1 MEHTKQRS
9 ASKILLVA
17 LLAFFIM
24 LAMVFAMLPTA
35 DLTAHADEEKT
46 TVNLSDIKSAYT
58 AQDGETFTGTLSARI
73 KFTVADGATITL
85 KDAAVNGINGVDC
98 AWAGI
103 TCLGDATIV
112 LEGTNFV
119 QGYNDS
125 YPGIY
130 VPENKT
136 LTIKGAGTLSSQS
149 NGRAAGIGAGEK
161 NSCGNITIESGRIYA
176 LGGSNSAGIG
186 GSDCH
191 GCGDITITGG
201 YVYAQAAEK
210 YAAAIGGGSESSCG
224 NITITGGSV
233 YAEAGVHTAAAIGC
247 GKSGPGGRNATSCGN
262 ITIENVTMLVA
273 ISKNDSNRIG
283 KGDRFSS
290 CGTVTVRGV
299 NGEVSN
305 DYYYPS
311 TTHTITYNL
320 NDGSF
325 KGLYEKIYCEG
336 VALQLPS
343 NAQKAHYAFAGWYDN
358 EELTGE
364 AVTEIP
370 SNAKE
375 DKVYWAK
382 WEDIFHTITYHLNE
396 GEINGEYATTFQE
409 GVGVTLPSDVT
420 KADNLFVG
428 WFNNEGL
435 TGNAITAIDG
445 NVASDVELWAS
456 WYYVS
461 AEEVTELINDIG
473 EVTYTEACEAKIAEA
488 RKKYDV
494 LSNEQK
500 EKIDSE
506 TLQKL
511 VDAEAEFATAKA
523 EAEAAAQKEETDR
536 QAAEEVKA
544 LINAIGE
551 VTYTE
556 ECKEKI
562 DAAKEAFG
570 NLTDDQK
577 NLVGNVNVLVY
588 AQQDYQILEATA
600 LIDAIGEVTYTEECK
615 AKIDAA
621 KAAYDALGKLQESIE
636 NYDKLTDAEAAYDVL
651 KADNEAAEAVT
662 KKINAIG
669 AVTYTAENK
678 GKIDE
683 AKAAYEALT
692 PAQKKLVN
700 NVNTLTTAETTY
712 AAMKTDNEAAAAV
725 IAKINAIDA
734 SNPDSEK
741 IAEARTAYNALTA
754 DQKALVNNYSALTT
768 AEEKTAVVVTPEKKS
783 LSGGAIAGVVIAL
796 AIVLSAIGLLVFN
809 YLKQRKSKKK

>member
-17 LLAFFIM
+17 LFAFFIT

-35 DLTAHADEEKT
+35 DLTAHAEEET
-46 TVNLSDIKSAYT
+46 TVNLSDITSDYT

-136 LTIKGAGTLSSQS
+136 LTIKGDGTLSSQS

-311 TTHTITYNL
+311 PTHTITYNL

-325 KGLYEKIYCEG
+325 KGLYEKFYCEG

-343 NAQKAHYAFAGWYDN
+343 NAKKAHYAFAGWYDN

-428 WFNNEGL
+428 WFNNEAL
-435 TGNAITAIDG
+435 TGNAMTAISG
-445 NVASDVELWAS
+445 NVASNVELWAN

-523 EAEAAAQKEETDR
+523 EAEAAAQKEEPDR

-544 LINAIGE
+544 LIN
-551 VTYTE
+551 
-556 ECKEKI
+556 
-562 DAAKEAFG
+562 
-570 NLTDDQK
+570 
-577 NLVGNVNVLVY
+577 
-588 AQQDYQILEATA
+588 
-600 LIDAIGEVTYTEECK
+600 AIGEVTYTEECK

-621 KAAYDALGKLQESIE
+621 KAAYDALGKLQEAIE

-651 KADNEAAEAVT
+651 KVDNEAAEAVI

-669 AVTYTAENK
+669 TVTYTAENK

-692 PAQKKLVN
+692 PAQKELVN

-712 AAMKTDNEAAAAV
+712 AAMKTNNEAAAAV

-741 IAEARTAYNALTA
+741 IAEARAAYNALTA
-754 DQKALVNNYSALTT
+754 DQKALVDNYSALTT
-768 AEEKTAVVVTPEKKS
+768 AEDKTAEDKTAVVVTPEKKS

-796 AIVLSAIGLLVFN
+796 AVVLSAIGLLVFN